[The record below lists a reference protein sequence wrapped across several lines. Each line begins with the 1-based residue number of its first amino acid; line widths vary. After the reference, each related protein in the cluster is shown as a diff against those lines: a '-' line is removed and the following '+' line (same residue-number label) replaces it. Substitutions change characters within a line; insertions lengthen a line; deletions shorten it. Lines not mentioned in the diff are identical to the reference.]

1 MGRLIQFE
9 LRKIFSRRLTQF
21 FLLAL
26 FLVSVLFML
35 STYQNKYAF
44 DGISREGSG
53 REAVEIDKSIAE
65 KYRGP
70 LTDEKVRQMLA
81 DFHTES
87 DINAKYLYRNAMQ
100 SAVCARFSDIDG
112 NWNGQTVSDVFG
124 DAEIN
129 VGYVDGWLG
138 VSQDMVRVF
147 VFLSLVIII
156 MIAPVFS
163 GEYGGVVHIILS
175 SKYGKTK
182 CAAAKIIAGFAAAII
197 VTLWILGINIF
208 MAFVLYGNEGLDCSI
223 LFAPVFFTEGYI
235 PFNITCGTLL
245 KYQCLLVFTG
255 TISVAAMTLIFSAL
269 SKNQMTT
276 LAFSAAAYLFPAMLP
291 ISETSPLFRFAVLFP
306 LYHAQF
312 VSIMSVEQMSSG
324 LLYSIWAV
332 PVAFVLMFL
341 SGIFSRRIFAKH
353 QVSE

>member
-1 MGRLIQFE
+1 MGRLVKFE
-9 LRKIFSRRLTQF
+9 LKKIFSRRLTQF

-26 FLVSVLFML
+26 FLVSVLFMV

-87 DINAKYLYRNAMQ
+87 DINAKYLYQNAMQ

-182 CAAAKIIAGFAAAII
+182 CAAAKVIAGFVGTVI

-208 MAFVLYGNEGLDCSI
+208 LAFVLYGNEGLDCSI
-223 LFAPVFFTEGYI
+223 LFAPVFFTEEYI

-245 KYQCLLVFTG
+245 KYQCLLAFTG
-255 TISVAAMTLIFSAL
+255 TISAAAMTLIFSAL
-269 SKNQMTT
+269 SKNQMAA

-291 ISETSPLFRFAVLFP
+291 ISESSPLFRLIALLPV
-306 LYHAQF
+306 YHAQF
-312 VSIMSVEQMSSG
+312 VSLMSVEQMGGG

-332 PVAFVLMFL
+332 PVAFVLMLL
-341 SGIFSRRIFAKH
+341 SGIFSRRIFAKR

>member
-26 FLVSVLFML
+26 FFVSVLFMV

-70 LTDEKVRQMLA
+70 LTDEKVQQMLA

-87 DINAKYLYRNAMQ
+87 DINAKYLYQNAMQ

-332 PVAFVLMFL
+332 PMAFMLMLL

>member
-26 FLVSVLFML
+26 FLVSVLFMV

-87 DINAKYLYRNAMQ
+87 DINAKYLYQNAMQ

-124 DAEIN
+124 DAEIK

-138 VSQDMVRVF
+138 VSQDMVRIF

-208 MAFVLYGNEGLDCSI
+208 MAFVFYGNEGLDCSI

-255 TISVAAMTLIFSAL
+255 TISVAATTLICSAL

-291 ISETSPLFRFAVLFP
+291 ISETSSLFRFAVLFP

-332 PVAFVLMFL
+332 PVAFVLMLL

>member
-26 FLVSVLFML
+26 FLVSVLFMV

-53 REAVEIDKSIAE
+53 REAVEIDKSIVE

-70 LTDEKVRQMLA
+70 LTDEKVQQMLA

-87 DINAKYLYRNAMQ
+87 DINAKYLYQNAMQ

-245 KYQCLLVFTG
+245 KYQCLLAFTG
-255 TISVAAMTLIFSAL
+255 TISVAATTLIFSAL

-332 PVAFVLMFL
+332 PMAFVLMLL
-341 SGIFSRRIFAKH
+341 SGILSRRIFAKH

>member
-26 FLVSVLFML
+26 FLVSVLFMV

-70 LTDEKVRQMLA
+70 LTDEKVQQMLA

-87 DINAKYLYRNAMQ
+87 DINAKYLYQNAMQ
-100 SAVCARFSDIDG
+100 SAVCARFSDVDG
-112 NWNGQTVSDVFG
+112 NWNGQTFSDVFG

-138 VSQDMVRVF
+138 ASQDMVRVF

-245 KYQCLLVFTG
+245 KYQCLLAFTG
-255 TISVAAMTLIFSAL
+255 TISVAATTLIFSAL

-291 ISETSPLFRFAVLFP
+291 TSETSPLFRFAVLFP

-332 PVAFVLMFL
+332 PMAFVLMLL
-341 SGIFSRRIFAKH
+341 SGILSRRIFAKH